1 MRDCREFLGR
11 LLSGRLQTGR
21 GKIKINGS
29 GIAHANLPGS
39 LFQGGGTP
47 QRGDVLVASWDEE
60 NGEVSVAGYEISS
73 GKCYYL
79 WRGELSERG
88 IEEAFI
94 SLREEGLPLQ
104 APAGISQKSPP
115 VPVLS
120 VPASLSVPV
129 LSGSIPLPVSVPSI
143 SLPVLSPSVP
153 VPGAEASPPEPEG
166 DVLDL
171 FGF

>member
-39 LFQGGGTP
+39 LFRGGGTP
-47 QRGDVLVASWDEE
+47 QRGDVLVACWDEE
-60 NGEVSVAGYEISS
+60 DGEVTVAGYEISS
-73 GKCYYL
+73 GRCYYL

-88 IEEAFI
+88 IEEAYI

-104 APAGISQKSPP
+104 APTGISQKSPP

-120 VPASLSVPV
+120 VPVLSVPV
-129 LSGSIPLPVSVPSI
+129 AVPVLSVPSISLPVSVPSI
-143 SLPVLSPSVP
+143 SLPVP
-153 VPGAEASPPEPEG
+153 EASLPEPEG

>member
-39 LFQGGGTP
+39 LFRGGGTP

-120 VPASLSVPV
+120 PSVPV
-129 LSGSIPLPVSVPSI
+129 LSGSISLPVSVPSI

-153 VPGAEASPPEPEG
+153 VSGAEASLPELEG

>member
-11 LLSGRLQTGR
+11 LLSGRGVLGR
-21 GKIKINGS
+21 GKIRINGS

-39 LFQGGGTP
+39 LFRGGGTP
-47 QRGDVLVASWDEE
+47 QRGDVLVACWDEE
-60 NGEVSVAGYEISS
+60 RGEVTVAGYEISS
-73 GKCYYL
+73 GRCYYL

-88 IEEAFI
+88 IEEAYR
-94 SLREEGLPLQ
+94 SLLEEGLPLQ
-104 APAGISQKSPP
+104 APTGISQKSPP

-120 VPASLSVPV
+120 VPVPV

-153 VPGAEASPPEPEG
+153 VSGAEASLPELEG

>member
-39 LFQGGGTP
+39 LFRGGGTP
-47 QRGDVLVASWDEE
+47 QRGDVLVACWDEE
-60 NGEVSVAGYEISS
+60 DGEVSVAGYEISS
-73 GKCYYL
+73 GRCYYL

-88 IEEAFI
+88 IEEAYI

-120 VPASLSVPV
+120 VPVLSVPV
-129 LSGSIPLPVSVPSI
+129 AVPSI
-143 SLPVLSPSVP
+143 SLPVP
-153 VPGAEASPPEPEG
+153 EASLPEPEG

>member
-39 LFQGGGTP
+39 LFRGGETP
-47 QRGDVLVASWDEE
+47 QRGDVLVACWDEE
-60 NGEVSVAGYEISS
+60 NGEVTVAGYEISS

-88 IEEAFI
+88 IEEAYI
-94 SLREEGLPLQ
+94 SLRDEGLPLQ
-104 APAGISQKSPP
+104 APAGISQQSPL
-115 VPVLS
+115 VSSISLPVLS
-120 VPASLSVPV
+120 
-129 LSGSIPLPVSVPSI
+129 PSI

-153 VPGAEASPPEPEG
+153 VSGTEASLPGPEPEG

>member
-11 LLSGRLQTGR
+11 LLSGRVQTGR

-39 LFQGGGTP
+39 LFRGGGTP
-47 QRGDVLVASWDEE
+47 QRGDVLVACWDEE
-60 NGEVSVAGYEISS
+60 NGEVSVAGYEVSS
-73 GKCYYL
+73 GRCYYL

-88 IEEAFI
+88 IEEAYI
-94 SLREEGLPLQ
+94 SLRDEGLPLQ
-104 APAGISQKSPP
+104 APTGISQKSPP
-115 VPVLS
+115 PVLPVPVLS
-120 VPASLSVPV
+120 VPV
-129 LSGSIPLPVSVPSI
+129 LVPSI

-153 VPGAEASPPEPEG
+153 ASGREASLPEPEG